1 MAQDQNATQT
11 TSTQNHSSSSSSS
24 EGELDLQTWSK
35 NQAWHCEACV
45 WHCVAAFEGEIVCK
59 TGGQQQ
65 QQQQQQRV
73 IQGQPILMPSCT
85 IYKCKQFNL
94 SENFVVLASSMK
106 MHN

>member
-11 TSTQNHSSSSSSS
+11 TSTQNHPSSSSS

-35 NQAWHCEACV
+35 NQAWHCVACV

-73 IQGQPILMPSCT
+73 IQGQPILMPSYT
-85 IYKCKQFNL
+85 ICKCKQFNL
-94 SENFVVLASSMK
+94 SENFEVS
-106 MHN
+106 HN

>member
-11 TSTQNHSSSSSSS
+11 TSTQNHPSSSSS

-59 TGGQQQ
+59 TGGTTTTTTTTSHPRPAHPNAKLYYLQ
-65 QQQQQQRV
+65 
-73 IQGQPILMPSCT
+73 M
-85 IYKCKQFNL
+85 
-94 SENFVVLASSMK
+94 
-106 MHN
+106 